1 MSRND
6 DLDIDL
12 GAFWRALADSW
23 WLIVLLIVVG
33 GVAGGLITAFTGRA
47 YEASATVYLGQ
58 PTDALGNDLAGLQN
72 NPTAAASLATSE
84 SVLTEAA
91 DKAGDPWTARSLRRA
106 LEIEIPE
113 QVGKSSTQPISTV
126 IVRVID
132 DQSIPAAKAA
142 NAVAGVLVE
151 RLRGYADQK
160 IALLESRVDDTTTEI
175 AALDKRAS
183 TAEQALETIAASNAD
198 AAEKA
203 AVGAPYIS
211 ILQSVAQMRS
221 SLAVELQDAQV
232 ALLVAKDIELP
243 GVINRAIPPRQT
255 TGSDWRLGVA
265 VGVLAGAVVG
275 VISAVIRRRRTPQE
289 SLPD

>member
-1 MSRND
+1 MSNGD

-12 GAFWRALADSW
+12 GIFWRALAQSW
-23 WLIVLLIVVG
+23 VLIVVLVVVG

-47 YEASATVYLGQ
+47 YDATAAVYLGQ

-84 SVLTEAA
+84 SVITEAA
-91 DKAGDPWTARSLRRA
+91 EKAGEPWTPQALRRA
-106 LEIEIPE
+106 LEIEIPS
-113 QVGKSSTQPISTV
+113 QVGKSSTQPINTI
-126 IVRVID
+126 IVHVID
-132 DQSIPAAKAA
+132 DTSVPAARAA

-151 RLRGYADQK
+151 RLGGYADQK
-160 IALLESRVDDTTTEI
+160 IALLQSRVEDTTGEI

-183 TAEQALETIAASNAD
+183 AAERALEAIAASDAD

-221 SLAVELQDAQV
+221 SLAIELQEAQV
-232 ALLVAKDIELP
+232 ALLVAEDIERP
-243 GVINRAIPPRQT
+243 SVINRAIPPRQT
-255 TGSDWRLGVA
+255 TGSDWRLGVG
-265 VGVLAGAVVG
+265 VGMLAGAVVG
-275 VISAVIRRRRTPQE
+275 IIAAVIRRRRAPQE
-289 SLPD
+289 PQSD